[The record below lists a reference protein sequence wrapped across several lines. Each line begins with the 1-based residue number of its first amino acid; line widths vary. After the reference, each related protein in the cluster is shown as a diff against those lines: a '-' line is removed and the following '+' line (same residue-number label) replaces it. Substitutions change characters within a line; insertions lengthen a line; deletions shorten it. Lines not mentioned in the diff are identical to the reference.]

1 MSRMN
6 DVGGM
11 QGFGAIDP
19 REDAEPFHDDWEAH
33 VFALEVALTDK
44 GVFNTDEFRDAI
56 ESMAPADYLAASY
69 YERWFFAIRTL
80 AVRKGLLT
88 QGELDAL
95 LAG

>member
-11 QGFGAIDP
+11 QGFGAINP
-19 REDAEPFHDDWEAH
+19 RDDAAPFHEDWEAH
-33 VFALEVALTDK
+33 VLALEVALTDK

-56 ESMAPADYLAASY
+56 EQMSPADYLAASY
-69 YERWFFAIRTL
+69 YERWFVAITTL
-80 AVRKGLLT
+80 AVRKGLLS
-88 QGELDAL
+88 QEELDAV